1 MENNYYKAAEGKTF
15 VRIEDGFIMGNDLYL
30 GLYIDG
36 SEDKIEN
43 YKEIDD
49 PSMQQKESQA

>member
-36 SEDKIEN
+36 SEDRIEN

-49 PSMQQKESQA
+49 PSL